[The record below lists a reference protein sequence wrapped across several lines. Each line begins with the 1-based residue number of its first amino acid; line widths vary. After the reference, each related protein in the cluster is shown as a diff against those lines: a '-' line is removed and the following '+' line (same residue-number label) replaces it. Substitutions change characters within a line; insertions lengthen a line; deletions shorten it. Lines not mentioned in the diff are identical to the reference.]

1 MPALRNG
8 EGWLKG
14 RRPEAFRG
22 GSRGQRAVDL
32 AFGRSYGDYD
42 GAQGAPGARTKPASM
57 AAASKTCLARS
68 TARFAPTPPA
78 VIAALQVLWGDRRA
92 SGLATEGAG
101 LQVNVGDWVTGG
113 VWLMRCRSGR

>member
-1 MPALRNG
+1 MPALRDG
-8 EGWLKG
+8 QGWLTG

-32 AFGRSYGDYD
+32 AFGRSYGDYG
-42 GAQGAPGARTKPASM
+42 GAQGAPGARTRPASIV
-57 AAASKTCLARS
+57 AASRTCLARS
-68 TARFAPTPPA
+68 TMRFAPSPPA

-101 LQVNVGDWVTGG
+101 LQVNVGERAAGG
-113 VWLMRCRSGR
+113 VWLMRC